1 MSKREEVFRPA
12 LEGKKIPVLTL
23 DHKWHQIFQHA
34 PTNNLIENLEN
45 QLNELLKR
53 QGKLTTDSKDISKL
67 KTKLMNEI
75 VAMMDE
81 ISDKQPDKKT
91 EKKLDENKRLINE
104 CNEKLEAYQD
114 ELLDLPREIDEVNY
128 ELMLQTMDA
137 CYDMLKE
144 NAAEIEEVSEWITQI
159 RRELKKK
166 LIRKQEK
173 EVQTQQ
179 IYSYMHDI
187 FGADVIEIFDM
198 KYFPDKLL
206 KKNENE
212 QIAAEMDQKE

>member
-114 ELLDLPREIDEVNY
+114 ELLDLPREIDKVNY

>member
-173 EVQTQQ
+173 EVHTQQ

>member
-12 LEGKKIPVLTL
+12 LDGKKIPILTL

-34 PTNNLIENLEN
+34 ETNNLIENLEN

-53 QGKLTTDSKDISKL
+53 QGKLTTESKDIGKL

-75 VAMMDE
+75 VSMMDE
-81 ISDKQPDKKT
+81 FGDKQPDKKT

-104 CNEKLEAYQD
+104 CNEKLEGYQD
-114 ELLDLPREIDEVNY
+114 ELLELPREIDKVNY

-173 EVQTQQ
+173 ELQTQQ

-187 FGADVIEIFDM
+187 FGADVIEMFDM
-198 KYFPDKLL
+198 KFFPDKLL
-206 KKNENE
+206 KKDENT
-212 QIAAEMDQKE
+212 QIAEEMEHKQ